1 MRKGCLV
8 CGIILAFFGLVLL
21 VLLPVAN
28 WVLYPMIERAVI
40 LKYLDLKPE
49 NAEIWDAW
57 VCHFIKLQP
66 CSDISLPDVFWYII
80 HQYSYPKYH
89 CIPG

>member
-28 WVLYPMIERAVI
+28 WILYPMIERAVI

-57 VCHFIKLQP
+57 VSIGDIREIVV
-66 CSDISLPDVFWYII
+66 CSN
-80 HQYSYPKYH
+80 
-89 CIPG
+89 

>member
-8 CGIILAFFGLVLL
+8 CGIVLAFFGLVLL

-49 NAEIWDAW
+49 NAEIWNAW
-57 VCHFIKLQP
+57 VSQFIKLLCLTFVQIYP
-66 CSDISLPDVFWYII
+66 RSHIIPD
-80 HQYSYPKYH
+80 
-89 CIPG
+89 